1 MFKIWP
7 SYKACCLSFF
17 VTCRENRTKCC
28 RTNKIPPIQNLL
40 LDSATPLPIEVA
52 SPRME
57 AAGVNVLPLIHAVV
71 KALPHSMRENFMAKV
86 NLQYE

>member
-1 MFKIWP
+1 
-7 SYKACCLSFF
+7 
-17 VTCRENRTKCC
+17 
-28 RTNKIPPIQNLL
+28 
-40 LDSATPLPIEVA
+40 
-52 SPRME
+52 ME